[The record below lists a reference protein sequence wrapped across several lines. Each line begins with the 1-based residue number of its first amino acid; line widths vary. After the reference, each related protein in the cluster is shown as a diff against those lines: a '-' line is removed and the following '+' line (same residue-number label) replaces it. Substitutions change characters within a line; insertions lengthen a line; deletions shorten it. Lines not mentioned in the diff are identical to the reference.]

1 MELNEKFAKLR
12 KGLGLSQE
20 ELAEAL
26 GVSRQAVS
34 KWETGQSTPDLENLV
49 RLCRLYAVPA
59 DELLETGLS
68 LSTATENPAGQVIQT
83 GLYRRLITLGW
94 VGVLV
99 SAVLLVCEFI
109 ALFFIKN
116 TEIEF
121 AIARGAGFHM
131 ELSWY
136 ATHFPMNLVFFIT
149 VLLAVSGIA
158 LILYVFWKQR
168 RISRNT
174 KK

>member
-49 RLCRLYAVPA
+49 RLCRLYGIPA
-59 DELLETGLS
+59 DELLETGLFP
-68 LSTATENPAGQVIQT
+68 STATENPAEQVIQT
-83 GLYRRLITLGW
+83 GLSRRLVTLGW

-116 TEIEF
+116 MEIEF

-136 ATHFPMNLVFFIT
+136 ATHFPMNLVFSIT
-149 VLLAVSGIA
+149 ALLAVSGIA
-158 LILYVFWKQR
+158 LILYALWKQQKIR
-168 RISRNT
+168 RNT